1 VVGGIVLG
9 VLQNLAG
16 LFIGSRALAL
26 APFVVIMLVL
36 VLRPQGLF
44 GGGSAQAKKV

>member
-1 VVGGIVLG
+1 
-9 VLQNLAG
+9 
-16 LFIGSRALAL
+16 L